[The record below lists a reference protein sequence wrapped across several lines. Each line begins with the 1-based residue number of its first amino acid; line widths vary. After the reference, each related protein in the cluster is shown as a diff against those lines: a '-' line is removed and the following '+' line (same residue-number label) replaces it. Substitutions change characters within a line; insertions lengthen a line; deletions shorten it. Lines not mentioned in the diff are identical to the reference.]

1 MSNQT
6 AIRRESYE
14 ITKNSCNEFKL
25 TQSVSTKTDGNLIHV
40 SIDVK
45 PPKRKNISSLSSFI
59 DGLVESDPSLKGDL
73 VDARKEIVE
82 LLYQDQKDTLKVLR
96 LQKGW
101 SQADLAKMINTSQPQ
116 IAKIESGKV
125 DVQMSTVIKLSKA
138 FEMKVGDMSEILAAS
153 GGV

>member
-82 LLYQDQKDTLKVLR
+82 LLYQEIKRIHLKFSVSKRVGLR
-96 LQKGW
+96 LIW
-101 SQADLAKMINTSQPQ
+101 LR
-116 IAKIESGKV
+116 
-125 DVQMSTVIKLSKA
+125 
-138 FEMKVGDMSEILAAS
+138 
-153 GGV
+153 